1 MYQSSKILNICV
13 VLIKCLDVSY
23 IQVQRPFSLSKKLK
37 HNYVQPIYT
46 CVPICLGP
54 GLCRKFVWKL
64 GLGLCDLLGLIA
76 DILLKM
82 RVLSF
87 DLTVLKWLL
96 YILFVS
102 LIFYQLYFY
111 FFSYHIK
118 AVIRAEEMTHW
129 LRALN
134 CSTTALPEFSSQHYQ
149 KVHNVTPAPWHPI
162 ALAPQGACIR
172 VNIPTHGQFYFCQY
186 LNFVFLAS

>member
-1 MYQSSKILNICV
+1 ML
-13 VLIKCLDVSY
+13 
-23 IQVQRPFSLSKKLK
+23 KKLK
-37 HNYVQPIYT
+37 HIYVQPIYT

-87 DLTVLKWLL
+87 DLTVLNGYYTFCLFL
-96 YILFVS
+96 SFSISYIF
-102 LIFYQLYFY
+102 YFY

-149 KVHNVTPAPWHPI
+149 KAHNVTPAPWHPI
-162 ALAPQGACIR
+162 ALAPQGACIH
-172 VNIPTHGQFYFCQY
+172 VNIPTHGQFYFC
-186 LNFVFLAS
+186 